1 MRKGT
6 LQIVFVL
13 SFINCTSPS
22 RNDIKIYPQ
31 KDKSTSINSYIKTD
45 TMFQKLYSSD
55 FNVTEIL
62 TKDIQEGS
70 IVNARVKFKK
80 IKILENEP
88 TDTTI
93 WINDIIMSSENDIIK
108 WGNPGIREELFLK
121 SKEEEIYHVPIKI
134 KSQ

>member
-6 LQIVFVL
+6 LQIIFLL
-13 SFINCTSPS
+13 SFFNCTSPS

-31 KDKSTSINSYIKTD
+31 RDKSTSINSYIKTD

-70 IVNARVKFKK
+70 IVNARVKCK
-80 IKILENEP
+80 IKRKLPNEP

-93 WINDIIMSSENDIIK
+93 WINNIVMSPENNIIK
-108 WGNPGIREELFLK
+108 WGTTGKREELFLK

-134 KSQ
+134 NHQ